1 MGTTSEPLAK
11 LFTRAR
17 KPALRLTLAQR
28 RQLWAYLFVALPFA
42 YFLVVNFYAMA
53 NSFLFS
59 FQDYITIRTERTWI
73 GLENYRTVI
82 NDPIFRKALKN
93 TLIFAGVRVPIV
105 TVLALGTAL
114 LLHGIK
120 RFKGF
125 FRMLYFMPF
134 VTSGVA
140 IAWVFKFL
148 YLPNFGLLRKFSIS
162 LMGYYLL
169 PRRSTNCAA
178 VYYRGDDMGQFG
190 LLTIIF
196 LAGLE
201 DIPIEYY
208 EAAMVDGANALQRF
222 WRITLPLL
230 NRTLVLVV
238 VLCLISSLQNF
249 TYVRLLSKDG
259 FGGPLNST
267 VTMSL
272 LIYKEAFFSL
282 HMGRASA
289 IAVLF
294 FFIVLVAT
302 LIQRRL
308 ITRSTGT
315 DDQHAPGRKTPKV
328 KWFQAFN
335 TPSLALAASS

>member
-134 VTSGVA
+134 VTLGVA

-148 YLPNFGLLRKFSIS
+148 YLPNFGLFTKVFDFFGWDRIFFLGDPRTALPSIIAVTIWAS
-162 LMGYYLL
+162 LGYY
-169 PRRSTNCAA
+169 
-178 VYYRGDDMGQFG
+178 
-190 LLTIIF
+190 TIIF

-308 ITRSTGT
+308 ITREY
-315 DDQHAPGRKTPKV
+315 QY
-328 KWFQAFN
+328 
-335 TPSLALAASS
+335 

>member
-1 MGTTSEPLAK
+1 MGTTSKPLAK
-11 LFTRAR
+11 LSTRSG
-17 KPALRLTLAQR
+17 KPALRLTLTQR

-42 YFLVVNFYAMA
+42 YFLIVNFYAMA

-59 FQDYITIRTERTWI
+59 FQDYITIRTDRTWI

-105 TVLALGTAL
+105 TTLALGTAL

-148 YLPNFGLLRKFSIS
+148 YLPNFGLFTKVFDFMGWDRIFFLGDPRTALGSIIAVTIWAS
-162 LMGYYLL
+162 LGYY
-169 PRRSTNCAA
+169 
-178 VYYRGDDMGQFG
+178 
-190 LLTIIF
+190 TIIF

-222 WRITLPLL
+222 RRITLPLL

-289 IAVLF
+289 IAVI
-294 FFIVLVAT
+294 FFIIILGVT

-308 ITRSTGT
+308 ITREY
-315 DDQHAPGRKTPKV
+315 QY
-328 KWFQAFN
+328 
-335 TPSLALAASS
+335 

>member
-11 LFTRAR
+11 LSTRTR

-148 YLPNFGLLRKFSIS
+148 YLPNFGLFTKVFDFFGWDRIFFLGDPRTALPSIIAVTIWAS
-162 LMGYYLL
+162 LGYY
-169 PRRSTNCAA
+169 
-178 VYYRGDDMGQFG
+178 
-190 LLTIIF
+190 TIIF

-308 ITRSTGT
+308 ITREY
-315 DDQHAPGRKTPKV
+315 QY
-328 KWFQAFN
+328 
-335 TPSLALAASS
+335 

>member
-1 MGTTSEPLAK
+1 MTTTHEPL
-11 LFTRAR
+11 RAPSTPSR
-17 KPALRLTLAQR
+17 RPAIRLTLSQR

-53 NSFLFS
+53 NSFLYS
-59 FQDYITIRTERTWI
+59 FQDYITIRVDRSWV
-73 GLENYRTVI
+73 GLENYQKVVS
-82 NDPIFRKALKN
+82 DPIFRKALKN
-93 TLIFAGVRVPIV
+93 TLIFAGVRVPV
-105 TVLALGTAL
+105 LTVLGLGTAL
-114 LLHGIK
+114 LLHSIK

-148 YLPNFGLLRKFSIS
+148 YLPNFGLFTKVFDFMGWERIFFLGDPRTALASIIAVTIWAS
-162 LMGYYLL
+162 LGYYTL
-169 PRRSTNCAA
+169 
-178 VYYRGDDMGQFG
+178 
-190 LLTIIF
+190 IF

-201 DIPIEYY
+201 DIPVEYY
-208 EAAMVDGANALQRF
+208 EAAMVDGANVWAKFRH
-222 WRITLPLL
+222 ITLPLL
-230 NRTLVLVV
+230 NRTIVLVV

-294 FFIVLVAT
+294 FLLILIVT

-308 ITRSTGT
+308 ITREYE
-315 DDQHAPGRKTPKV
+315 A
-328 KWFQAFN
+328 
-335 TPSLALAASS
+335 

>member
-11 LFTRAR
+11 ISAESR
-17 KPALRLTLAQR
+17 KPVLRLTLTQR

-42 YFLVVNFYAMA
+42 YFLIVNFYAMA
-53 NSFLFS
+53 NSFVFS
-59 FQDYITIRTERTWI
+59 FQDYITIRADRTWI
-73 GLENYRTVI
+73 GLENYRAVT

-114 LLHGIK
+114 LLHSIK

-148 YLPNFGLLRKFSIS
+148 YLPNFGLFTKVFDFLGWDRIFFLGDPRTALASIIAVTIWAS
-162 LMGYYLL
+162 LGYY
-169 PRRSTNCAA
+169 
-178 VYYRGDDMGQFG
+178 
-190 LLTIIF
+190 TIIF

-222 WRITLPLL
+222 RRITLPLL

-294 FFIVLVAT
+294 FFIILVVT

-308 ITRSTGT
+308 ITREY
-315 DDQHAPGRKTPKV
+315 QY
-328 KWFQAFN
+328 
-335 TPSLALAASS
+335 